1 MPNKSNKLL
10 ITSIIS
16 IFSLL
21 TISLTSS
28 LFISFPDSDLSFN
41 MNAKPDDD
49 PIKTIYFI
57 SQSWWNVDAANTYVY
72 EFNSGSGT
80 DNGSWPGN
88 PSTHVMDFNDGR
100 KLWKFNL
107 DTDKFDYFVFSRRSS
122 AGDDGNAQTSDLA
135 YEVGINCY
143 NLGSECWYNGS
154 YPASTTK
161 GTWTWNDEENND
173 GYFTQIN

>member
-16 IFSLL
+16 IFSLF

-28 LFISFPDSDLSFN
+28 LFISVPDHDLSFN
-41 MNAKPDDD
+41 MNAKPDD

-72 EFNSGSGT
+72 EFNSSSGT
-80 DNGSWPGN
+80 NNGNWPGN
-88 PSTHVMDFNDGR
+88 PTTQVMDFNDGR

-107 DTDKFDYFVFSRRSS
+107 DTDKFDYFIFSRRTE
-122 AGDDGNAQTSDLA
+122 DNQDGNAQTSDLA

-154 YPASTTK
+154 YSASTTK
-161 GTWTWNDEENND
+161 GTWTWNNEENND